1 VIVTR
6 VIAIKAIVT
15 RATATKATASACIA
29 VGAAIV
35 VAVVIARIGPTTP
48 AAISKA
54 RPRNRHKTKAAVTS
68 RVSLSR
74 PTIAARFGANRFQ
87 N

>member
-1 VIVTR
+1 
-6 VIAIKAIVT
+6 
-15 RATATKATASACIA
+15 
-29 VGAAIV
+29 V